1 MSEIKISSLNDYEM
15 TNPRFGTLENDVVMK
30 DDYEMTKLRLAGLE
44 NDVDAMRT
52 ANAKRLECH
61 TRRILDLDD
70 RTAFIGKMLCV
81 CLFLS
86 VISIVLSA
94 LI

>member
-1 MSEIKISSLNDYEM
+1 MSEIKNSL
-15 TNPRFGTLENDVVMK
+15 
-30 DDYEMTKLRLAGLE
+30 DDYETTKLRLATLE
-44 NDVDAMRT
+44 KEVDAMWT
-52 ANAKRLECH
+52 GNAKRLECH

-81 CLFLS
+81 SLFLS

>member
-1 MSEIKISSLNDYEM
+1 MSEIKNSLDDYE
-15 TNPRFGTLENDVVMK
+15 TTTLENDVVMK
-30 DDYEMTKLRLAGLE
+30 DDYEMTMLRLAGLE

-52 ANAKRLECH
+52 AHAKRLECH

-81 CLFLS
+81 SLFLS

>member
-1 MSEIKISSLNDYEM
+1 MSEIKVGKMEPTSNVFCDYDD
-15 TNPRFGTLENDVVMK
+15 TKFRVITLEN
-30 DDYEMTKLRLAGLE
+30 E
-44 NDVDAMRT
+44 VDAMRT
-52 ANAKRLECH
+52 AHAKRLDCH

-70 RTAFIGKMLCV
+70 RTAFIGKMLSV
-81 CLFLS
+81 SLFLS